1 MKRLVFLL
9 LIAVFCFPGYSQTEN
24 TPEEYLDDGYFFFQ
38 TEDYSEALFNFLQLK
53 GTNLMN
59 DNIKY
64 KIGLCYLNIAG
75 EEYNGIPYLEEASQ
89 NTTLKYKS
97 KSIKEK
103 QAPWHSFFYLG
114 KAYRINNQLDKAL
127 EAYTTFRNLPDFEDN
142 YNLSLVD
149 NEISSCGKAKIIQ
162 DIPVKIIETNLGE
175 PINNSSANYNP
186 VISQD
191 ENTIVFMTDLKFYN
205 AIYQSKKINGQW
217 TEPENIT
224 PQVGSDGDA
233 VPTSLSY
240 DGKELFLVKGSN
252 NNRDIYISKFKDG
265 WWTNMELLGENI
277 NSNHAETHASVSSDG
292 NTLYFTSNK
301 RGGLGG
307 LDIYSSKKMKN
318 GQWGPAENLGP
329 KINTIYNEETPFLAA
344 DEQTLYFSS
353 EGHYNM
359 GGFDIFY
366 SELKENGKWDN
377 PTNIGYPVNT
387 TSDNIFYNPVG
398 AGYIGYVSKISRD
411 GLGNK
416 DLYRIKIISDED
428 KTYSEFHG
436 PVDMNGKI
444 IKIDKNFN
452 IRIIDKFTNKVIATI
467 YFNKIEGKFT
477 YMTESGNYYFK
488 YEE

>member
-1 MKRLVFLL
+1 MKRLAILL
-9 LIAVFCFPGYSQTEN
+9 LVAVICFPGYSQIEN
-24 TPEEYLDDGYFFFQ
+24 TPGEYRDDGDFFFQ
-38 TEDYSEALFNFLQLK
+38 IEDYSEALFNFLQLE

-64 KIGLCYLNIAG
+64 KIGLCYLNITG
-75 EEYNGIPYLEEASQ
+75 EEYKGIPYLEEASQ

-127 EAYTTFRNLPDFEDN
+127 EAYNTFKNMPDFEDN
-142 YNLSLVD
+142 YNLNLVD

-162 DIPVKIIETNLGE
+162 DIPVKIKETNPGE

-186 VISQD
+186 VLSQD

-252 NNRDIYISKFKDG
+252 NNRDIYVSKFKDG
-265 WWTNMELLGENI
+265 WWTNMEPLGDNI

-292 NTLYFTSNK
+292 YTLYFTSNRK
-301 RGGLGG
+301 GGEGE
-307 LDIYSSKKMKN
+307 LDIYSSKKMEN
-318 GQWGPAENLGP
+318 GQWGPAKNLGP
-329 KINTIYNEETPFLAA
+329 KINTIYNEETPFLSS
-344 DEQTLYFSS
+344 DGRILYFSS

-366 SELKENGKWDN
+366 SELEENGKWNN

-387 TSDNIFYNPVG
+387 TGDNIFYNPIG
-398 AGYIGYVSKISRD
+398 NGHIGYISKISRD

-416 DLYRIKIISDED
+416 DIYRIIIISDED
-428 KTYSEFHG
+428 KTYSEFSG

-467 YFNKIEGKFT
+467 YFDKVEGKFT
-477 YMTESGNYYFK
+477 YVTESGNYYFK